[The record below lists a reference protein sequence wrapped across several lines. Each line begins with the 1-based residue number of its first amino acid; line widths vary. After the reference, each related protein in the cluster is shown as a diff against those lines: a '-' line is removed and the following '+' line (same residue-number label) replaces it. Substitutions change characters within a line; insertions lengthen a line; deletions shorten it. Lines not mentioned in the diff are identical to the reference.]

1 MLHFMA
7 FDHYVPVSFVNVVAW
22 CQAFWIVRGCRVS
35 GPAAL
40 SESKDEMASC
50 ILDSL

>member
-7 FDHYVPVSFVNVVAW
+7 FDHYVPEGFVNVVPS
-22 CQAFWIVRGCRVS
+22 FWIVRGCGVS

-40 SESKDEMASC
+40 SGSKDEMASC